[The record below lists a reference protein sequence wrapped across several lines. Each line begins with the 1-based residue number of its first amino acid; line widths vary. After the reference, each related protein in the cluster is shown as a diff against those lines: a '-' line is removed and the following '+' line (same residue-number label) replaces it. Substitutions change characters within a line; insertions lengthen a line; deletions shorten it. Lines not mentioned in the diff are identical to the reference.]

1 MNYASTLYGDP
12 TATLDDI
19 RKAVTT
25 LEKIEQTARRVFGGA
40 HPTVAQVE
48 GSLQYARDTL
58 CDREMRSAVPP
69 SSPEDE
75 LDELDDV
82 TV

>member
-1 MNYASTLYGDP
+1 MNYATTLYGDP

-25 LEKIEQTARRVFGGA
+25 LEEIEKTARRVFGGA

-58 CDREMRSAVPP
+58 CDREMQSAAPP
-69 SSPEDE
+69 SPEDE
-75 LDELDDV
+75 PDALDDV